1 MGGFTVIDILN
12 DEYLLDLT
20 KIHES
25 HLFIVK
31 KVVHFLEI
39 NLVEKYETTKFRTSN
54 FKYQLSNSLS
64 RVLERSLIFLNC

>member
-12 DEYLLDLT
+12 DEHLLDLT

-39 NLVEKYETTKFRTSN
+39 NLVEKYETTKFEL
-54 FKYQLSNSLS
+54 Q
-64 RVLERSLIFLNC
+64 ILNINYRILYHVY